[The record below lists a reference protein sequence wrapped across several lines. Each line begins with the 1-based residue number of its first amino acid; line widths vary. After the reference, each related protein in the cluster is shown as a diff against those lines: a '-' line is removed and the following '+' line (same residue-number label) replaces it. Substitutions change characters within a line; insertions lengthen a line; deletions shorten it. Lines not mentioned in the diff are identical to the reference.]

1 MKPLYLV
8 LAVLSPLFLTAQSD
22 VYRELQTR
30 LQTAED
36 GEIISL
42 PEGTFRLQRQL
53 WLDDKRGITIRGA
66 GADKTILDFSG
77 QADGAEGL
85 KVTRCQAV
93 TLEDFHIINTSGDA
107 IKVQETQ
114 GITIRRVATGWTGK
128 PGPKNGG
135 YGLYPVQCSNVL
147 IEFCEAYGAS
157 DAGIYVGQ
165 SEDIVVRHCHAH
177 HNVAG
182 IEIENSHRAEVHDNL
197 VEKNTGGI
205 LVFDLPGL
213 PVPSGSG
220 TRVYGNV
227 IRDNNHRNFAPR
239 GNIVAQ
245 VPAGSGVVI
254 LATEDCEVRDNTISG
269 HRTVG
274 TAIISYYVTE
284 LPILDTAYVPY
295 PRNIRVHDNRYS
307 RDGPRWPSTRQ
318 RLGKLLAWKFRRHP
332 PDIIH
337 DGILNEAWLS
347 GDGNLVPPYR
357 ICIGDNGNF
366 RFASL
371 DAANGFK
378 GLHNRLEPYR
388 CDEPAETT
396 D

>member
-1 MKPLYLV
+1 MKPLYLA
-8 LAVLSPLFLTAQSD
+8 LALLSPLFLTAQD
-22 VYRELQTR
+22 EIYRELQTR
-30 LQTAED
+30 LQAAAD
-36 GEIISL
+36 GEIITL
-42 PEGTFRLQRQL
+42 PEGTIRLHREL

-66 GADKTILDFSG
+66 GPDKTILDFSG
-77 QADGAEGL
+77 QSDGAEGL

-114 GITIRRVATGWTGK
+114 GVSIRRVATGWTGK

-135 YGLYPVQCSNVL
+135 YGMYPVQCAKVL
-147 IEFCEAYGAS
+147 IEHCEAYGAS

-213 PVPSGSG
+213 QVTSGSG
-220 TRVYGNV
+220 ARVYGNT

-254 LATEDCEVRDNTISG
+254 LAAMDCEVRDNVISD

-295 PRNIRVHDNRYS
+295 PRDVRIHGNRYHRS
-307 RDGPRWPSTRQ
+307 GPRWPSTRQ
-318 RLGKLLAWKFRRHP
+318 KLGKLLAWKFRRHP
-332 PDIIH
+332 PDIAH
-337 DGILNEAWLS
+337 DGIFHEAWLDK
-347 GDGNLVPPYR
+347 DGNLAPPYR
-357 ICIGDNGNF
+357 ICIGDNGTF

-371 DAANGFK
+371 DAANGFR
-378 GLHNRLEPYR
+378 GLNDRLEPYR
-388 CDEPAETT
+388 CDEAPEHT